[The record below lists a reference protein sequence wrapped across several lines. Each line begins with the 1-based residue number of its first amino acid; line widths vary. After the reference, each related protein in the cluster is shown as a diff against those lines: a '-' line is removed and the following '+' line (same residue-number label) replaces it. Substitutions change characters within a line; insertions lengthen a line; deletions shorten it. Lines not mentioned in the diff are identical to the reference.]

1 MIERTLRYPE
11 YLGLIGALYDL
22 CDLIAEV
29 YAAPFSRM
37 VDRNTAARI
46 GQLRMINGVLNPDR
60 TLCPDFRSVLDDVM
74 KGRRNEALSQV
85 DVESISSRCEEWH
98 RPYG

>member
-1 MIERTLRYPE
+1 MAAPQIGAAFMIERTLRYPE

-46 GQLRMINGVLNPDR
+46 GQLRMINGVLNPDL
-60 TLCPDFRSVLDDVM
+60 TLCPNFRNCSP
-74 KGRRNEALSQV
+74 RRS
-85 DVESISSRCEEWH
+85 
-98 RPYG
+98 G